1 MAQNDTTKDIMGT
14 FSHMKRHGILKIL
27 IIALAVGVLLFTVG
41 GFLTENEGEGQS
53 DQNIQTDE
61 KLGFFEYKS
70 MLEAEIEG
78 LCMSVSGVQNVSAV
92 AFFDDIGGSSY
103 AQNVQ
108 MGSSQS
114 YKSEYVIIG
123 SGSSSHALYLG
134 EELPRLSGIGIVCRT
149 GGDIN
154 KCNEITALL
163 AAAYGLPMTRIY
175 VSCQ

>member
-27 IIALAVGVLLFTVG
+27 IIALAAGALLFTVG
-41 GFLTENEGEGQS
+41 GFLTDKEDGEQTNQ
-53 DQNIQTDE
+53 DIQADE
-61 KLGFFEYKS
+61 KLGFFEYKG
-70 MLEAEIEG
+70 MLEEEIEG
-78 LCMSVSGVQNVSAV
+78 LCMSVSGVQSASAV
-92 AFFDDIGGSSY
+92 AFFDDVGGSSY

-108 MGSSQS
+108 MGTSQS

-123 SGSSSHALYLG
+123 SGSNSHALYLG
-134 EELPRLSGIGIVCRT
+134 EELPRLSGIGIVCRAS
-149 GGDIN
+149 GDID